1 MGMQRGIHMTA
12 AIFRRL
18 ALPAIVGLLAVPA
31 AAVAQVT
38 PFTQA
43 VAVAASGDEAL
54 STYYREAGYEPLW
67 TDADA
72 DDRARREALLTAISR
87 TDLHGLPA
95 GRYDADRLRTM
106 MGDATDAR
114 ARGKLEVEL
123 SRIFLRFASDIST
136 GILEP
141 EKVVSRIKR
150 TAPENNRVELL
161 RELSTSRAHAFM
173 DRLSPESLEY
183 TRLVRERL
191 RLIDAV
197 QQGSWGEPV
206 EAARLEEGASGADV
220 VRLRDRLAAM
230 GYLDRSP
237 TQTFDVTMR
246 EAVEQ
251 FQADHGLKIDGIVG
265 GKTRDELNTPPEDR
279 LGSILVAME
288 RERWMNRDRGERHIW
303 VNLTD
308 FRAKIIVDGETFFET
323 KSIIGKDIP
332 DRETPEFSDTM
343 DHMVINPYWY
353 VPRSITVN
361 EYLPDL
367 RRNPYAHRQLEIINS
382 NGQVVNRG
390 RGFSG
395 YSSRTFPF
403 SMRQPPGPQNA
414 LGLVKFMFP
423 NKYNIYLH
431 DTPAQSL
438 FSQQIRAFSHGCI
451 RLDDP
456 YEFAA
461 ALLELDGVADPMGT
475 FQRHLNSG
483 KNTRVDLSNP
493 LPVHLVYRTAIAK
506 PGGGVE
512 YRDDIYGRDAQILEA
527 LQVEGVEM
535 PHAALRVA
543 SAAE

>member
-1 MGMQRGIHMTA
+1 MTA

-18 ALPAIVGLLAVPA
+18 ALPAIVGLLSAPV

-54 STYYREAGYEPLW
+54 ATFYREAGYEPLW
-67 TDADA
+67 TDADS

-95 GRYDADRLRTM
+95 GRYDVDRLRTM
-106 MGDATDAR
+106 MGDATDSR

-141 EKVVSRIKR
+141 QEVVSKIKR
-150 TAPENNRVELL
+150 TAPENNRLELL
-161 RELSTSRAHAFM
+161 RDLSTARPQAFM
-173 DRLSPESLEY
+173 DGLSPESIEY

-191 RLIDAV
+191 RLIEAV
-197 QQGSWGEPV
+197 QQGTWGEPV
-206 EAARLEEGASGADV
+206 DASRLEEGASGADV

-237 TQTFDVTMR
+237 TQTFDASMR
-246 EAVEQ
+246 KAVER

-265 GKTRDELNTPPEDR
+265 GKTREELNTPPEER

-288 RERWMNRDRGERHIW
+288 RERWMNRDLGDRHVW

-308 FRAKIIVDGETFFET
+308 FRARIIVDGETFFET
-323 KSIIGKDIP
+323 KSVIGKDMP

-353 VPRSITVN
+353 VPRSIIVN

-367 RRNPYAHRQLEIINS
+367 RRNPYAHSQLDVINS
-382 NGQVVNRG
+382 SGQVVNRG

-403 SMRQPPGPQNA
+403 SMRQKPGPQNA
-414 LGLVKFMFP
+414 LGRVKFMFP
-423 NKYNIYLH
+423 NIYNIYLH

-438 FSQQIRAFSHGCI
+438 FQQEVRAFSHGCI

-456 YEFAA
+456 YEFAE
-461 ALLELDGVADPMGT
+461 ALLELDGVSDPMGT
-475 FQRHLNSG
+475 FLRHLNSEQ
-483 KNTRVDLSNP
+483 NTRVDLNQP

-512 YRDDIYGRDAQILEA
+512 YRDDIYGRDARILEA
-527 LQVEGVEM
+527 LQAEGVEI
-535 PHAALRVA
+535 PRTALRVA